1 MSSDGLKSWPLPS
14 AAARQLREVASWLQ
28 SEKAAFHL
36 VNSSEICGN
45 KDGMVDVTSR
55 LIAAIAAQHPVCIN
69 HICYW
74 GVANTVK
81 SDQSASIENRV
92 AAIHFDTLTVI
103 PVDQGWA
110 MYLIPVHAVKGTI
123 IVDGQQLNMG
133 HYCHLKETFQVE
145 GDFYAVL
152 ILCRRGQSQDGV
164 ENTIGGFE

>member
-55 LIAAIAAQHPVCIN
+55 LIAAIAAQHP
-69 HICYW
+69 
-74 GVANTVK
+74 